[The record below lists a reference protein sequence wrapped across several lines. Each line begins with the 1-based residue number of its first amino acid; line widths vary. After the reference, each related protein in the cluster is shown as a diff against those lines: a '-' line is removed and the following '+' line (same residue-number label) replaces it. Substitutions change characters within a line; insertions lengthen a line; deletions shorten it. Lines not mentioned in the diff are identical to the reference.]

1 VVFFPFFFFVFD
13 GQFCDVTKVT
23 IIPKKQKKE
32 PNLPTLPNMK
42 VEKEKKKGVL
52 PYSWLPNRTYHKS
65 LVF

>member
-1 VVFFPFFFFVFD
+1 MAN
-13 GQFCDVTKVT
+13 FCDVTKVT
-23 IIPKKQKKE
+23 IIPKKQKTE

-42 VEKEKKKGVL
+42 VEKKRKEKGVL

>member
-1 VVFFPFFFFVFD
+1 VAVVFFPFLFFFVFD

-42 VEKEKKKGVL
+42 VEKRKEKGGPSIFL
-52 PYSWLPNRTYHKS
+52 AT
-65 LVF
+65 